1 MGTNLLKM
9 ENLYNMENKWIYI
22 DEITTLHADDDGVCL
37 SNEYNSITINPHT
50 LVDWLPNI
58 IEVALEQKQIM
69 DAEKIVEIK
78 NSVKQLRV
86 QYYEK
91 T

>member
-1 MGTNLLKM
+1 
-9 ENLYNMENKWIYI
+9 MENKWIYI
-22 DEITTLHADDDGVCL
+22 NEITTLHADDDGVCL
-37 SNEYNSITINPHT
+37 SNEYNSITFNPHT

-91 T
+91 TQLRTDKDDIY

>member
-1 MGTNLLKM
+1 M
-9 ENLYNMENKWIYI
+9 EHKWIYI

-37 SNEYNSITINPHT
+37 SNEYNSITIDPHT

-91 T
+91 V

>member
-1 MGTNLLKM
+1 M
-9 ENLYNMENKWIYI
+9 EHKWIYI

-37 SNEYNSITINPHT
+37 SNEYNSITIDPQT

>member
-1 MGTNLLKM
+1 M
-9 ENLYNMENKWIYI
+9 EHKWIYGN
-22 DEITTLHADDDGVCL
+22 EITTLHADDDGVCL
-37 SNEYNSITINPHT
+37 SNEYNSITIDPHT

-58 IEVALEQKQIM
+58 IELALEQKQIM

>member
-1 MGTNLLKM
+1 
-9 ENLYNMENKWIYI
+9 MENKWIYI
-22 DEITTLHADDDGVCL
+22 NEITTLHADDDGVCL
-37 SNEYNSITINPHT
+37 SNEHNSITFNPHT

>member
-1 MGTNLLKM
+1 M
-9 ENLYNMENKWIYI
+9 EHKWIYI

-58 IEVALEQKQIM
+58 IEVALKQKQIM

-91 T
+91 V

>member
-1 MGTNLLKM
+1 
-9 ENLYNMENKWIYI
+9 MENKWIYI

>member
-1 MGTNLLKM
+1 M
-9 ENLYNMENKWIYI
+9 EHKWIYI

-37 SNEYNSITINPHT
+37 SNEYKSITTNPHT

-69 DAEKIVEIK
+69 DAEKIVDIK
-78 NSVKQLRV
+78 NSIKQLRV

-91 T
+91 V

>member
-1 MGTNLLKM
+1 M
-9 ENLYNMENKWIYI
+9 EHKWIYI

-58 IEVALEQKQIM
+58 IEVAYKQKENHDKETI
-69 DAEKIVEIK
+69 EELKNIVNETI
-78 NSVKQLRV
+78 
-86 QYYEK
+86 
-91 T
+91 

>member
-1 MGTNLLKM
+1 
-9 ENLYNMENKWIYI
+9 MENKWIYI
-22 DEITTLHADDDGVCL
+22 NEITTLHADDDGVCL
-37 SNEYNSITINPHT
+37 SNEYNSITFNPHT